1 MQNSEMKSAE
11 TDTNKNKAKTAP
23 DDSEEVKEH
32 KSKMTEIVM
41 GSLATFLI
49 IYTFFFILP
58 LTKSGVKYV
67 AKQEIK
73 AFVVKAI
80 EKGADLRAIKHAY
93 DNRNLK
99 FKSLREIFNDMN
111 GFYAETVPL
120 SIILEDIRTDKY
132 VFDDASGPDT
142 QLIDSIIEE
151 HLAVNPFDALE
162 DAQKDYFENIR
173 LKLADNYSLVRLEV
187 DKLASELHNK
197 NSLVNKYLK
206 DSTKSFWISIT
217 ALAFSLLIGI
227 LQLFLHRAE
236 RTKAIVASTIRSD
249 RGKR

>member
-1 MQNSEMKSAE
+1 
-11 TDTNKNKAKTAP
+11 
-23 DDSEEVKEH
+23 
-32 KSKMTEIVM
+32 
-41 GSLATFLI
+41 
-49 IYTFFFILP
+49 
-58 LTKSGVKYV
+58 V

-236 RTKAIVASTIRSD
+236 RTKAIVASIIRSD